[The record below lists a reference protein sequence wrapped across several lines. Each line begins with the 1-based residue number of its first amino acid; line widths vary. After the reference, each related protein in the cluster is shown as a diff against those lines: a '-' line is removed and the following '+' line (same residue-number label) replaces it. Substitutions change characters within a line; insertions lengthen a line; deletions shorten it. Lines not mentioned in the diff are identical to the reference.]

1 MRKKANISSS
11 TLCHPE
17 HHEGSVTIRKAS
29 LLDRFFTTFR
39 MTRLILFLLLLI
51 SGVLSLQAKKYTI
64 QEIPMVHLQDR
75 TRYVSNPD
83 GILSPSAVAEMDSI
97 LYALEQKTGIQTLVV
112 AVTGIEGGDC
122 FDFAYRL
129 GKEMGVGQKER
140 NNGLVI
146 LLSTDER
153 CVQFA
158 TGYGLEG
165 ILPDAICKRIQS
177 RYMVEH
183 LGKNDWDAGMVA
195 GIRTVNGYLD
205 GSMENI
211 GGKEEDDSVL
221 VVALVLIFGSIIGF
235 IAIFA
240 FFANRCP
247 KCKKRHALQRVSS
260 HIVSRK
266 HGVITSEVNYICKY
280 CGHQVTMKEQSSDPN
295 FRGPRRGG
303 PTVFMGGGGFGRGG
317 GGFSGGSFGG
327 GSFGGGG
334 AGSRF

>member
-1 MRKKANISSS
+1 MRKLLFIL
-11 TLCHPE
+11 TFIGLL
-17 HHEGSVTIRKAS
+17 GSI
-29 LLDRFFTTFR
+29 
-39 MTRLILFLLLLI
+39 
-51 SGVLSLQAKKYTI
+51 SLQAKEYTI
-64 QEIPMVHLQDR
+64 KEIPMVHLQDR

-83 GILSPSAVAEMDSI
+83 NILSPSAVATMDSI

-112 AVTGIEGGDC
+112 AVTDIEGGDC

-129 GKEMGVGQKER
+129 GKELGVGQKER
-140 NNGLVI
+140 DNGLVI
-146 LLSTDER
+146 LLSTNER
-153 CVQFA
+153 CIQFA

-183 LGKNDWDAGMVA
+183 LGKDNWDAGMVA
-195 GIRTVNGYLD
+195 GIRAVNSYLD

-211 GGKEEDDSVL
+211 AGEEEDNIL
-221 VVALVLIFGSIIGF
+221 LYFLAFFFICIILISII
-235 IAIFA
+235 IAIFG
-240 FFANRCP
+240 NQCP

-260 HIVSRK
+260 QVVSRK
-266 HGVITSEVNYICKY
+266 LGVITSEVTYLCKY
-280 CGHQVTMKEQSSDPN
+280 CGHRHVTKQQSSDPN
-295 FRGPRRGG
+295 FRGPRSGG
-303 PTVFMGGGGFGRGG
+303 GTIFMGGGGFGRGG

>member
-1 MRKKANISSS
+1 MRKLLFIL
-11 TLCHPE
+11 TLLGC
-17 HHEGSVTIRKAS
+17 
-29 LLDRFFTTFR
+29 
-39 MTRLILFLLLLI
+39 
-51 SGVLSLQAKKYTI
+51 LSLHAKEYTI

-83 GILSPSAVAEMDSI
+83 GILSPSAVATMDSI
-97 LYALEQKTGIQTLVV
+97 LYALEEKTGIQTLVV

-140 NNGLVI
+140 DNGLVI

-165 ILPDAICKRIQS
+165 VLPDAICKRIQS

-183 LGKNDWDAGMVA
+183 LGKDDWDTGMVE
-195 GIRTVNGYLD
+195 GIRAVNGYLD

-211 GGKEEDDSVL
+211 GPEEDNDDTALIIFFVL
-221 VVALVLIFGSIIGF
+221 FFGGIVGIFFIVAYFG
-235 IAIFA
+235 
-240 FFANRCP
+240 NRCP

-266 HGVITSEVNYICKY
+266 HGVVTSEVNYICKY
-280 CGHQVTMKEQSSDPN
+280 CGHQTTMKEQSSDPN
-295 FRGPRRGG
+295 YRGPRSGG

>member
-1 MRKKANISSS
+1 MRKKTKISTNIS
-11 TLCHPE
+11 CHPE
-17 HHEGSVTIRKAS
+17 LCEGSVCTNVNTN
-29 LLDRFFTTFR
+29 RFFVTPLLR
-39 MTRLILFLLLLI
+39 MTLLCLLLL
-51 SGVLSLQAKKYTI
+51 SGSLSLQAKEYTI
-64 QEIPMVHLQDR
+64 KEIPMVHLQDR

-83 GILSPSAVAEMDSI
+83 NILSPSAVATMDSI

-140 NNGLVI
+140 DNGLVI

-153 CVQFA
+153 CIQFA

-165 ILPDAICKRIQS
+165 VLPDAICKRIQS

-183 LGKNDWDAGMVA
+183 FGKDDWDAGMVA
-195 GIRTVNGYLD
+195 GIRAVNGYLD
-205 GSMENI
+205 GSMENNGSEENEDMTFLYLFGAFMLGGI
-211 GGKEEDDSVL
+211 GL
-221 VVALVLIFGSIIGF
+221 VSYRAWKQ
-235 IAIFA
+235 
-240 FFANRCP
+240 NRCP
-247 KCKKRHALQRVSS
+247 KCKKHQIQRISS
-260 HIVSRK
+260 RTLSRLNGTIVEETTYLCQ
-266 HGVITSEVNYICKY
+266 H
-280 CGHQVTMKEQSSDPN
+280 CGHTFTRKSSSTDPN
-295 FRGPRRGG
+295 FRGPRGGG
-303 PTVFMGGGGFGRGG
+303 PTIFMGGGGFGSRGG

>member
-1 MRKKANISSS
+1 MRKLLFI
-11 TLCHPE
+11 L
-17 HHEGSVTIRKAS
+17 S
-29 LLDRFFTTFR
+29 LWGC
-39 MTRLILFLLLLI
+39 LFLH
-51 SGVLSLQAKKYTI
+51 AKEYTI

-83 GILSPSAVAEMDSI
+83 GILSSSAVATMDKI

-112 AVTGIEGGDC
+112 AVTGIKGGDC
-122 FDFAYRL
+122 FEFAYQL
-129 GKEMGVGQKER
+129 GKQMGVGQKER
-140 NNGLVI
+140 DNGLVI

-165 ILPDAICKRIQS
+165 VLPDAICKRIQS

-183 LGKNDWDAGMVA
+183 LGKDDWDTGMVE
-195 GIRTVNGYLD
+195 GIRAVNGYLD

-211 GGKEEDDSVL
+211 GSDEEEADMPLIIFLTVILGSVI
-221 VVALVLIFGSIIGF
+221 VTGAIVAIYG
-235 IAIFA
+235 
-240 FFANRCP
+240 NQCP
-247 KCKKRHALQRVSS
+247 KCKKKHALQRIAS
-260 HIVSRK
+260 HVISNK
-266 HGVITSEVNYICKY
+266 HGIITSEVTYLCKY
-280 CGHQVTMKEQSSDPN
+280 CGHQKIVKEKTTDPN
-295 FRGPRRGG
+295 YRGPGSSG

>member
-1 MRKKANISSS
+1 MRK
-11 TLCHPE
+11 
-17 HHEGSVTIRKAS
+17 
-29 LLDRFFTTFR
+29 LLFILTF
-39 MTRLILFLLLLI
+39 IGLL
-51 SGVLSLQAKKYTI
+51 GGFSLQAKEYTVK
-64 QEIPMVHLQDR
+64 EIPMVHLQDR

-83 GILSPSAVAEMDSI
+83 GILSPSSVATMDSI

-140 NNGLVI
+140 DNGLVI

-153 CVQFA
+153 CIQFA

-165 ILPDAICKRIQS
+165 VLPDAICKRIQS

-183 LGKNDWDAGMVA
+183 FGKDDWDAGMVA
-195 GIRTVNGYLD
+195 GIRAVNGYLD

-211 GGKEEDDSVL
+211 GGEEEDDTAIL
-221 VVALVLIFGSIIGF
+221 YLLAFIFGCVIFSCLIV
-235 IAIFA
+235 AIFG
-240 FFANRCP
+240 NQCP

-260 HIVSRK
+260 HEISRK
-266 HGVITSEVNYICKY
+266 HGVITSEVTYLCKY
-280 CGHQVTMKEQSSDPN
+280 CGHRHVTKEHSSDPN
-295 FRGPRRGG
+295 FRGPRSGSG

>member
-1 MRKKANISSS
+1 MKK
-11 TLCHPE
+11 
-17 HHEGSVTIRKAS
+17 
-29 LLDRFFTTFR
+29 
-39 MTRLILFLLLLI
+39 LII
-51 SGVLSLQAKKYTI
+51 ILSLFVCLFVQAKEYTI
-64 QEIPMVHLQDR
+64 KEIPMVHLQDR

-83 GILSPSAVAEMDSI
+83 GILSPSSVATMDSI
-97 LYALEQKTGIQTLVV
+97 LYVLEQKTGIQTLVV

-140 NNGLVI
+140 DNGLVI

-165 ILPDAICKRIQS
+165 VLPDAICKRIQS

-183 LGKNDWDAGMVA
+183 LGKDDWDTGMIA
-195 GIRTVNGYLD
+195 GIRAVNGYLD

-211 GGKEEDDSVL
+211 SGEEEGDDT
-221 VVALVLIFGSIIGF
+221 ALLIFIGLFFGIIILISVIVG
-235 IAIFA
+235 IFG
-240 FFANRCP
+240 NQCP
-247 KCKKRHALQRVSS
+247 KCKKRKALQRVSS
-260 HIVSRK
+260 QVISRK
-266 HGVITSEVNYICKY
+266 NGVITTEVTYLCKY
-280 CGHQVTMKEQSSDPN
+280 CGHQVKMKEKSGDSDYH
-295 FRGPRRGG
+295 GSGRGG
-303 PTVFMGGGGFGRGG
+303 GTIFMGGGGFGRSG

>member
-1 MRKKANISSS
+1 MRKLLFI
-11 TLCHPE
+11 LC
-17 HHEGSVTIRKAS
+17 
-29 LLDRFFTTFR
+29 LLGG
-39 MTRLILFLLLLI
+39 LAI
-51 SGVLSLQAKKYTI
+51 QAKEYTI

-83 GILSPSAVAEMDSI
+83 GILSASAVATMDSI

-140 NNGLVI
+140 DNGLVI

-153 CVQFA
+153 CIQFA

-165 ILPDAICKRIQS
+165 VLPDAICKRIQS
-177 RYMVEH
+177 RYMVEPF
-183 LGKNDWDAGMVA
+183 GKGDWNTGMVE
-195 GIRTVNGYLD
+195 GIRAVNGYLD

-211 GGKEEDDSVL
+211 GGEEEDDML
-221 VVALVLIFGSIIGF
+221 PLYIFG
-235 IAIFA
+235 A
-240 FFANRCP
+240 FFLGGLGLTGFAVWNQNRCP
-247 KCKKRHALQRVSS
+247 KCKKHQIQRISS
-260 HIVSRK
+260 QTLSRAN
-266 HGVITSEVNYICKY
+266 GFITEETTYLCQN
-280 CGHQVTMKEQSSDPN
+280 CGHTFTRKTKSSDPN
-295 FRGPRRGG
+295 YRGPRGG
-303 PTVFMGGGGFGRGG
+303 GGHIFMGGGGFGGRGG

>member
-1 MRKKANISSS
+1 MRKKDNISNKTS
-11 TLCHPE
+11 CHPE
-17 HHEGSVTIRKAS
+17 QREGSEYIRKAS
-29 LLDRFFTTFR
+29 PLDRFFTPFR
-39 MTRLILFLLLLI
+39 MTQRLFFLLLLI
-51 SGVLSLQAKKYTI
+51 LGTLSLHAKEYTI

-83 GILSPSAVAEMDSI
+83 GILSASAVAEMDRI

-140 NNGLVI
+140 DNGLVI

-165 ILPDAICKRIQS
+165 VLPDAICKRIQS

-183 LGKNDWDAGMVA
+183 LGKDDWDTGMVE
-195 GIRTVNGYLD
+195 GIRAVNSYLD

-211 GGKEEDDSVL
+211 ASDEEEDMIPL
-221 VVALVLIFGSIIGF
+221 YIFG
-235 IAIFA
+235 A
-240 FFANRCP
+240 FMLGGLGLFSWAAWNQNRCP
-247 KCKKRHALQRVSS
+247 KCKKHQIQRISS
-260 HIVSRK
+260 NILSRAN
-266 HGVITSEVNYICKY
+266 GFITEETTYICKN
-280 CGHQVTMKEQSSDPN
+280 CGHTFTRKSKSSDPN
-295 FRGPRRGG
+295 YRGPRSGG
-303 PTVFMGGGGFGRGG
+303 PTIFMGGGGFGDRG

>member
-1 MRKKANISSS
+1 MGC
-11 TLCHPE
+11 LP
-17 HHEGSVTIRKAS
+17 
-29 LLDRFFTTFR
+29 
-39 MTRLILFLLLLI
+39 
-51 SGVLSLQAKKYTI
+51 LQAKEYTV

-83 GILSPSAVAEMDSI
+83 GILSASAVAEMDRI
-97 LYALEQKTGIQTLVV
+97 LYELEQKTGIQTLVV

-122 FDFAYRL
+122 FDFAHRL
-129 GKEMGVGQKER
+129 GQEWGVGQKER

-165 ILPDAICKRIQS
+165 VLPDAICKRIQS

-183 LGKNDWDAGMVA
+183 LGKDDWDAGMVA
-195 GIRTVNGYLD
+195 GIRAVNSYLD

-211 GGKEEDDSVL
+211 RGEEEGDDS
-221 VVALVLIFGSIIGF
+221 ALLIFMGLIFGSIILISVIVG
-235 IAIFA
+235 IFG
-240 FFANRCP
+240 NRCP

-260 HIVSRK
+260 QVVSRK
-266 HGVITSEVNYICKY
+266 MGVVTTEVTYLCKY
-280 CGHQVTMKEQSSDPN
+280 CGHRVTMKEQSSDPN
-295 FRGPRRGG
+295 FRGPRSGG
-303 PTVFMGGGGFGRGG
+303 PTIFMGGGGFGRGG

-334 AGSRF
+334 ADFKLKIEN

>member
-1 MRKKANISSS
+1 MRKLLFILSFVG
-11 TLCHPE
+11 LL
-17 HHEGSVTIRKAS
+17 GSI
-29 LLDRFFTTFR
+29 
-39 MTRLILFLLLLI
+39 
-51 SGVLSLQAKKYTI
+51 SLQAKEYTI
-64 QEIPMVHLQDR
+64 KEIPMVHLQDR

-83 GILSPSAVAEMDSI
+83 NILSASAVATMDSI
-97 LYALEQKTGIQTLVV
+97 LYALEEKTGIQTLVV

-140 NNGLVI
+140 DNGLVI

-153 CVQFA
+153 CIQFA

-165 ILPDAICKRIQS
+165 VLPDAVCKRIQS
-177 RYMVEH
+177 RYMVEPF
-183 LGKNDWDAGMVA
+183 GKGDWNTGMVE
-195 GIRTVNGYLD
+195 GIRAVNGYLD

-211 GGKEEDDSVL
+211 GSEEEEDDT
-221 VVALVLIFGSIIGF
+221 ALLFFLAFFFGGIILI
-235 IAIFA
+235 IAIVA
-240 FFANRCP
+240 FFGNRCP

-260 HIVSRK
+260 QVISRK
-266 HGVITSEVNYICKY
+266 YGVITTEVIYICKY
-280 CGHQVTMKEQSSDPN
+280 CGHQHITKEKSNDTN
-295 FRGPRRGG
+295 YRGPRGG
-303 PTVFMGGGGFGRGG
+303 STIFMGGGGFGGG